1 MHPDVAYAEYLLDL
15 PAATCR
21 PSGLYSVSEEK
32 HMKFLI
38 ALPVLI
44 LLMIEH
50 TLILRIANRQIPR

>member
-1 MHPDVAYAEYLLDL
+1 VADAEFLPDL

-21 PSGLYSVSEEK
+21 PSGLYSMSEEK
-32 HMKFLI
+32 CMKFLI
-38 ALPVLI
+38 TLPVLI

>member
-1 MHPDVAYAEYLLDL
+1 MADTEFLPDL

-21 PSGLYSVSEEK
+21 PSGSYSMSEEK
-32 HMKFLI
+32 FMKFLI
-38 ALPVLI
+38 ALPAII